1 MRRSIAIGVLVL
13 AGSIGSAQAATINFE
28 DVAVASGTEVFN
40 SVDVISGGFLFDAL
54 NHSHTA
60 NRVWGTDNGGT
71 HLVLDDFL
79 GLNPLTISQV
89 GGAPFALTSLDI
101 SDAHSQFGTA
111 RQVEVIGN
119 LFGGGTVSR
128 LLALNVNIVDGVYGD
143 YFETVMFDAAWGNLS
158 SIVLNG
164 LGGSGV
170 ADFYAIDDIVVG
182 PSAAV
187 PEPGTL
193 SLLGLGSVCLYR
205 RRREKHT

>member
-1 MRRSIAIGVLVL
+1 MRRSLGMGVLVL
-13 AGSIGSAQAATINFE
+13 AGSIGSAQATPINFD
-28 DVAVASGTEVFN
+28 DVAVAVGTEVFN
-40 SVDVISGGFLFDAL
+40 SVDVISGGFVFDTQ

-60 NRVWGTDNGGT
+60 NRFWGTDNGGT

-79 GLNPLTISQV
+79 GLNPVTISQV

-101 SDAHSQFGTA
+101 SDAHSPFGTA

-128 LLALNVNIVDGVYGD
+128 LLTLDVDIVNGAYGN
-143 YFETVMFDAAWGNLS
+143 YFETFMFDAGWGSLS

-164 LGGSGV
+164 LGGSGG
-170 ADFYAIDDIVVG
+170 ADYYAIDNIVVG
-182 PSAAV
+182 PAAAV

-193 SLLGLGSVCLYR
+193 SMLGLGTVCLYR
-205 RRREKHT
+205 RLRRKRT